1 VYQVELATE
10 TGTMQFRAIKVLQGK
25 AHPYRHDLE
34 SFFYVFI
41 WICIRYGQEDGP
53 TGQKQPR
60 LAQSQVR
67 EGSGQR
73 RQAYCEAGI
82 LGHMQKLP
90 TSSAATHMA
99 GFEDVTAEFAPE
111 FCGLNDLAEELRN
124 VLFRSQDL
132 IPFTGAYED
141 RNIMCDEMISV
152 FSKAIS
158 YLERESEVNA

>member
-1 VYQVELATE
+1 MDMYSLRSGRWTYRTE
-10 TGTMQFRAIKVLQGK
+10 AAAPSSKPSKRRVRPTKASLLRGWYTGTYAEIANIK
-25 AHPYRHDLE
+25 R
-34 SFFYVFI
+34 
-41 WICIRYGQEDGP
+41 
-53 TGQKQPR
+53 
-60 LAQSQVR
+60 
-67 EGSGQR
+67 
-73 RQAYCEAGI
+73 
-82 LGHMQKLP
+82 GHMG
-90 TSSAATHMA
+90 

-132 IPFTGAYED
+132 VPFTGAYED